1 MEKVVKG
8 LGINFKSSKEYEPC
22 KEVMPSRK
30 LNYNVVCKTKCNVKQ
45 KKNNLLSSLLFS
57 CPGDLQRKL
66 IMFDCSPDIIA
77 AIIATLCKVF
87 PSVMTTILT

>member
-1 MEKVVKG
+1 MEKVMKG

-22 KEVMPSRK
+22 KEVTPSRK
-30 LNYNVVCKTKCNVKQ
+30 LNYNVVCKTKKI
-45 KKNNLLSSLLFS
+45 NLLSSLLFF

-66 IMFDCSPDIIA
+66 IMFDCSPDVIA

>member
-1 MEKVVKG
+1 MKG

-22 KEVMPSRK
+22 KEVTPSRK
-30 LNYNVVCKTKCNVKQ
+30 LNYNVVWKTKCNVKQ
-45 KKNNLLSSLLFS
+45 KKINLLSSFLFS

-66 IMFDCSPDIIA
+66 IMFDCSPDVIA
-77 AIIATLCKVF
+77 AVIATLCKVF